1 MGRDCR
7 AAAAPLVLL
16 RPSIWTAKAPNPSQ
30 RQPRGA
36 LDSSE
41 NKSMLWLNPV
51 EGDRYHRW
59 LQDAGRR
66 RTVDRQIGQPPNM
79 AGMRAGGG
87 NTGRRKEANVKEN
100 LEEARAPREVRS
112 PPHACE
118 RACVRSLVAN
128 PCAASAS
135 AWVRARGGAGTDPR
149 LAGQGGPDDGQRDG
163 GPDAEV
169 ALPAAELVHAQAS
182 RARHRH
188 GGEDDAAAVPEVLVA
203 ADPAVAVLVDDGE
216 ERVHVGRLPVL
227 REQAPPQLGRR
238 YHAVP
243 VHVDQV
249 ELLRERFSV
258 HIAFMHVTV
267 RTSYH
272 TPEHTAPAD
281 LVDPGFESWASPFRG
296 ENQEWCIG
304 WNKSHRA
311 GSVVLR

>member
-1 MGRDCR
+1 MVGFKTPDRGPAKR
-7 AAAAPLVLL
+7 AAAEDEG
-16 RPSIWTAKAPNPSQ
+16 
-30 RQPRGA
+30 RGWE
-36 LDSSE
+36 DG
-41 NKSMLWLNPV
+41 P
-51 EGDRYHRW
+51 
-59 LQDAGRR
+59 AGRGKLR
-66 RTVDRQIGQPPNM
+66 GKL
-79 AGMRAGGG
+79 GG
-87 NTGRRKEANVKEN
+87 NTCPARGRIA
-100 LEEARAPREVRS
+100 APRV
-112 PPHACE
+112 
-118 RACVRSLVAN
+118 RACVRVQSCCES
-128 PCAASAS
+128 CAASAS
-135 AWVRARGGAGTDPR
+135 AWVRARAGAGTDPR

-169 ALPAAELVHAQAS
+169 ALPAAELVHAQVS

-296 ENQEWCIG
+296 GNQEWCIG